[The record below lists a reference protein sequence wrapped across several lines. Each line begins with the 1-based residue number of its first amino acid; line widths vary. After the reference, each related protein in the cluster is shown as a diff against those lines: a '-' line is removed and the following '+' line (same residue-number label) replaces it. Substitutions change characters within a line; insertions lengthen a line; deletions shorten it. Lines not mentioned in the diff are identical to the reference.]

1 MINNASS
8 LLNKLDLSLD
18 YIISVLSIGIEIYLQ
33 QKLDTLQYFSITLLA
48 LAGFAKLVEKKK
60 LFGIKQGIKLDYYGL
75 DYTPIFFWSLA
86 LVRVVFIKNIK
97 EDQAIFWLYNLGF
110 SNGQYM
116 SITPT
121 KFINHVTQLVKAF
134 VQFGLLVGLFIY
146 YFEDQLVSSI
156 LLIIMMLF
164 IQYQNYRQNIKLIE
178 PNKEEQYFS
187 SNANLNGS
195 LNKFIPKQQE
205 QPKSKVK
212 LQEEGSLSRQEASMH
227 LMPDQVDI
235 QAPTQKTMWQQF
247 IEQSED
253 YISKFYFSMNDL
265 ENNINQAS
273 NNYSMNKLLQDN
285 KIQLA
290 SLFKQIKV
298 SNDLNVKL
306 YESNNLDKK
315 QVSFF
320 EWIEANANSF
330 KFSDLNYQRGLEEN
344 LVISQQINQQSI
356 EMIGAFIDK
365 QLSVIS
371 AIQLISGFLEVSNLK
386 NRKFLYGKYNGTT
399 QNYNFYIQINFFEE
413 EVDGVQRQVTA
424 VLIRDLEKQVQQIKT
439 NLKNM
444 QKINS
449 TIKFLKQQAD
459 LIQSIHKKINLQ
471 EKTITEILNQKQ
483 KSTNLV
489 KTNSIYSQKDSID
502 DALSEISEKA
512 QKNCQITQ
520 FIKQLQFQFMKITQN
535 NFNYFEVF
543 SLNEFVQL
551 EKNKVDIT
559 QTINLLI
566 NQFHYDE
573 IVIGQKISITMRDQL
588 KNRCIITDIRRLKQ
602 LLFNIIYNSIK
613 SYEDDLENSKIKKR
627 VKIVL
632 KNYDE
637 QNIRFEIIDYGCGLT
652 DDNINSKRLDDCKL
666 GLAASQKLIKI
677 LGGNNNQIKI
687 YRSQSKKKTKVIFE
701 LPQTLF
707 VDKAEIMGGD
717 FDFDTIQL
725 VFTS

>member
-8 LLNKLDLSLD
+8 LLNQLDISLD
-18 YIISVLSIGIEIYLQ
+18 YIISMLSIGLEIYMQ
-33 QKLDTLQYFSITLLA
+33 QKLDTLQYFSLGLLA

-60 LFGIKQGIKLDYYGL
+60 LFGIKQ

-121 KFINHVTQLVKAF
+121 KFLNHVTQLVKAF

-146 YFEDQLVSSI
+146 YFEDQIVSSI
-156 LLIIMMLF
+156 LLIITMLF

-178 PNKEEQYFS
+178 LNKDEQYYQ

-195 LNKFIPKQQE
+195 LNKFLPKQQE
-205 QPKSKVK
+205 QTKQKVK

-235 QAPTQKTMWQQF
+235 QAPTQKIAWQQF

-253 YISKFYFSMNDL
+253 YISKFYFSANDL

-298 SNDLNVKL
+298 SSDFNVKL

-315 QVSFF
+315 QDSFF
-320 EWIEANANSF
+320 FDWIQANANSF
-330 KFSDLNYQRGLEEN
+330 KFNDLNYIRGLEEN
-344 LVISQQINQQSI
+344 LVISSQINKQSI
-356 EMIGAFIDK
+356 VMIDAFIEK
-365 QLSVIS
+365 QLSGIS
-371 AIQLISGFLEVSNLK
+371 AIQLSSGFLEVSNLK
-386 NRKFLYGKYNGTT
+386 NRKVLYGKYNGIG
-399 QNYNFYIQINFFEE
+399 QNYNFYIQISFFEE

-439 NLKNM
+439 NLKNI

-459 LIQSIHKKINLQ
+459 LIQSIHKKINIQ
-471 EKTITEILNQKQ
+471 EKTITDILNPKQ
-483 KSTNLV
+483 KNINLI
-489 KTNSIYSQKDSID
+489 KTHSICSQKDSVD

-520 FIKQLQFQFMKITQN
+520 FIKQLQFSFMKITQN

-543 SLNEFVQL
+543 SINEFVYL
-551 EKNKVDIT
+551 EKNNVDIT

-573 IVIGQKISITMRDQL
+573 IVIGQKISITMRHKL
-588 KNRCIITDIRRLKQ
+588 KNKSIITDKRRLKQ

-613 SYEDDLENSKIKKR
+613 SYDYDLQNSMVKKQ
-627 VKIVL
+627 VEIVL
-632 KNYDE
+632 KNYNQE
-637 QNIRFEIIDYGCGLT
+637 NIHFKIVDYGCGLT
-652 DDNINSKRLDDCKL
+652 EDNINSKRLDDCKL
-666 GLAASQKLIKI
+666 GLAASQKLIKM
-677 LGGNNNQIKI
+677 LGGNNKQLKI
-687 YRSQSKKKTKVIFE
+687 TRSQSKNKTKVTFE
-701 LPQTLF
+701 LPHILF
-707 VDKAEIMGGD
+707 VDRAEIMGDD
-717 FDFDTIQL
+717 FDFDSIQL
-725 VFTS
+725 VFTP